1 MMESVSPK
9 METLRMV
16 SGSASCVTAPIS
28 WTASLRSKA
37 VLMAAP
43 SCPAPFQPEPPMNIE
58 APKKSRVVLVED
70 HPMFREQ
77 LAQLINK
84 EPAMT
89 VCGEADNIHDAF
101 QLIETKAP
109 DIAIVD

>member
-1 MMESVSPK
+1 
-9 METLRMV
+9 
-16 SGSASCVTAPIS
+16 
-28 WTASLRSKA
+28 
-37 VLMAAP
+37 
-43 SCPAPFQPEPPMNIE
+43 MNTE
-58 APKKSRVVLVED
+58 APQKSRVVLVED

-101 QLIETKAP
+101 QLI
-109 DIAIVD
+109 